1 MDKEKVL
8 KVCNQIADKGL
19 LKTLE
24 IKFTDVG
31 DDFLTATMPV
41 NEKVYQPDGILHG
54 GATVALAETVGSAA
68 VAVLTKNS
76 NLTIRG
82 IEINANH
89 IKSVK
94 KGTVIATAKPI
105 HLGKT
110 IQLWEIRTVDEENQ
124 LISIS
129 KLTTLSLIHISEPT
143 RPY

>member
-1 MDKEKVL
+1 MDKENVL
-8 KVCNQIADKGL
+8 MVCNQIADKGL
-19 LKTLE
+19 LKTLK

-31 DDFLTATMPV
+31 NDFLTASMPV
-41 NEKVYQPDGILHG
+41 NENVYQPDGLLHG

-68 VAVLTKNS
+68 VAVLTKNP

-94 KGTVIATAKPI
+94 KGNVIATARPI

-110 IQLWEIRTVDEENQ
+110 IQLWEIRTVDEQNQ

-129 KLTTLSLIHISEPT
+129 KLTTYS
-143 RPY
+143 RQKK

>member
-31 DDFLTATMPV
+31 NDFLTATMPV

-129 KLTTLSLIHISEPT
+129 KLTTYT
-143 RPY
+143 RQKK

>member
-94 KGTVIATAKPI
+94 KGNVIATAKPI

-129 KLTTLSLIHISEPT
+129 KLTTNT
-143 RPY
+143 RQKK

>member
-31 DDFLTATMPV
+31 NDFLTATMPV

-105 HLGKT
+105 HLGKS

-129 KLTTLSLIHISEPT
+129 KLTTYT
-143 RPY
+143 RYKK

>member
-76 NLTIRG
+76 NLIIRG

-94 KGTVIATAKPI
+94 KGSVIATAKPI

-129 KLTTLSLIHISEPT
+129 KLTTYT
-143 RPY
+143 RQKK

>member
-1 MDKEKVL
+1 MDKGKVL

-94 KGTVIATAKPI
+94 NGTVIATAKPI

-129 KLTTLSLIHISEPT
+129 KLTTYT
-143 RPY
+143 RQKK

>member
-1 MDKEKVL
+1 MDKENVL
-8 KVCNQIADKGL
+8 KVCNQIADRGL
-19 LKTLE
+19 LKTLG

-31 DDFLTATMPV
+31 NDFLTASMPV

-82 IEINANH
+82 IEITANH
-89 IKSVK
+89 IRSVK
-94 KGTVIATAKPI
+94 NGNVIATAKPI

-110 IQLWEIRTVDEENQ
+110 IQLWEIRTTDQENQ

-129 KLTTLSLIHISEPT
+129 KLTTYT
-143 RPY
+143 REKK

>member
-1 MDKEKVL
+1 MDKETVL

-94 KGTVIATAKPI
+94 KGSVIATAKPI

-129 KLTTLSLIHISEPT
+129 KLTTYT
-143 RPY
+143 RQKK

>member
-1 MDKEKVL
+1 MDKGKVL
-8 KVCNQIADKGL
+8 KICNQIADKGL
-19 LKTLE
+19 LKTLD

-110 IQLWEIRTVDEENQ
+110 IQLWEIRTLDEENQ

-129 KLTTLSLIHISEPT
+129 KLTTYT
-143 RPY
+143 RQKK

>member
-1 MDKEKVL
+1 MDKENVL
-8 KVCNQIADKGL
+8 KVCNQIADRGL
-19 LKTLE
+19 LKTLG

-31 DDFLTATMPV
+31 NDFLTASMPV

-94 KGTVIATAKPI
+94 NGNVIATAKPI

-110 IQLWEIRTVDEENQ
+110 IQLWEIRTIDQENQ

-129 KLTTLSLIHISEPT
+129 KLTTYT
-143 RPY
+143 REKK

>member
-31 DDFLTATMPV
+31 NDFLTATMPV

-129 KLTTLSLIHISEPT
+129 KLTTYT
-143 RPY
+143 RYKK

>member
-31 DDFLTATMPV
+31 NDFLTATMPV

-68 VAVLTKNS
+68 VAVLRKNP

-105 HLGKT
+105 HLGKS

-129 KLTTLSLIHISEPT
+129 KLTTYT
-143 RPY
+143 RYKK

>member
-1 MDKEKVL
+1 MDKENVL
-8 KVCNQIADKGL
+8 KVCNQIADRGL
-19 LKTLE
+19 LKTLG

-31 DDFLTATMPV
+31 NDFLTASMPV

-68 VAVLTKNS
+68 VAVLSKNS

-94 KGTVIATAKPI
+94 NGNVIATAKPI

-110 IQLWEIRTVDEENQ
+110 IQLWEIRTTDQENQ

-129 KLTTLSLIHISEPT
+129 KLTTYT
-143 RPY
+143 REKK

>member
-1 MDKEKVL
+1 MDKENVL
-8 KVCNQIADKGL
+8 KVCNQIADRGL
-19 LKTLE
+19 LKTLG

-31 DDFLTATMPV
+31 NDFLTASMPV

-94 KGTVIATAKPI
+94 NGNVIATAKPI

-110 IQLWEIRTVDEENQ
+110 IQLWEIRTTDQENQ

-129 KLTTLSLIHISEPT
+129 KLTTYT
-143 RPY
+143 REKK

>member
-31 DDFLTATMPV
+31 NDFLTASMPV

-68 VAVLTKNS
+68 VAVLTKNP

-94 KGTVIATAKPI
+94 NGTVIATAKPI

-129 KLTTLSLIHISEPT
+129 KLTTYT
-143 RPY
+143 RQKK

>member
-1 MDKEKVL
+1 MDKENVL
-8 KVCNQIADKGL
+8 KVCNQIADRGL
-19 LKTLE
+19 LKTLG

-31 DDFLTATMPV
+31 NDFLTASMPV

-76 NLTIRG
+76 NLIIRG

-94 KGTVIATAKPI
+94 KGSVIATAKPI

-129 KLTTLSLIHISEPT
+129 KLTTYT
-143 RPY
+143 RYKK

>member
-31 DDFLTATMPV
+31 DNFLTATMPV

-129 KLTTLSLIHISEPT
+129 KLTTYT
-143 RPY
+143 RYKK

>member
-1 MDKEKVL
+1 MDKENVL
-8 KVCNQIADKGL
+8 KVCNQIADRGL
-19 LKTLE
+19 LKTLG

-31 DDFLTATMPV
+31 NDFLTASMPV

-94 KGTVIATAKPI
+94 NGNVIATAKPI

-110 IQLWEIRTVDEENQ
+110 IQLWEIRTTDQENQ

-129 KLTTLSLIHISEPT
+129 KLTTYT
-143 RPY
+143 REKKK

>member
-105 HLGKT
+105 HLGKS

-129 KLTTLSLIHISEPT
+129 KLTTYT
-143 RPY
+143 RKKK

>member
-1 MDKEKVL
+1 MDKKLILEKINSANKNTL
-8 KVCNQIADKGL
+8 ME
-19 LKTLE
+19 TLE
-24 IKFTDVG
+24 IEFVDIGK
-31 DDFLTATMPV
+31 DFLVAKMPV
-41 NEKVYQPDGILHG
+41 TTKVYQPDGVLHG

-68 VAVLTKNS
+68 VAVLTKNP

-129 KLTTLSLIHISEPT
+129 KLTTYT
-143 RPY
+143 RQKK

>member
-1 MDKEKVL
+1 MDKGKVL
-8 KVCNQIADKGL
+8 KICNQIADKGL

-31 DDFLTATMPV
+31 DNFLTATMPV

-124 LISIS
+124 
-129 KLTTLSLIHISEPT
+129 
-143 RPY
+143 

>member
-105 HLGKT
+105 HLGNT
-110 IQLWEIRTVDEENQ
+110 IQLWEIRTLDEENQ

-129 KLTTLSLIHISEPT
+129 KLTTYT
-143 RPY
+143 RYKK

>member
-129 KLTTLSLIHISEPT
+129 KLTTYT
-143 RPY
+143 RYKK

>member
-41 NEKVYQPDGILHG
+41 DEKVYQPDGILHG

-129 KLTTLSLIHISEPT
+129 KLTTYT
-143 RPY
+143 RYKK

>member
-1 MDKEKVL
+1 MDKENVL
-8 KVCNQIADKGL
+8 MVCNQIADKGL
-19 LKTLE
+19 LKTLR

-31 DDFLTATMPV
+31 NDFLTASMPV
-41 NEKVYQPDGILHG
+41 NENVYQPDGILHG

-68 VAVLTKNS
+68 VGVLTKNP

-94 KGTVIATAKPI
+94 KGNVTATARPI

-110 IQLWEIRTVDEENQ
+110 IQLWEIRTVDEQNQ

-129 KLTTLSLIHISEPT
+129 KLTTYT
-143 RPY
+143 RQKK

>member
-31 DDFLTATMPV
+31 NDFLTATMPV

-105 HLGKT
+105 HLGKS

-129 KLTTLSLIHISEPT
+129 KLTTYT
-143 RPY
+143 RQK

>member
-1 MDKEKVL
+1 MDKENVL
-8 KVCNQIADKGL
+8 KVCNQIADRGL
-19 LKTLE
+19 LKTLG

-31 DDFLTATMPV
+31 NDFLAASMPV

-94 KGTVIATAKPI
+94 NGNVIATAKPI

-110 IQLWEIRTVDEENQ
+110 IQLWEIRTTDQENQ

-129 KLTTLSLIHISEPT
+129 KLTTYT
-143 RPY
+143 REKKK

>member
-1 MDKEKVL
+1 MDKGKVL
-8 KVCNQIADKGL
+8 KICNQIADKGL

-110 IQLWEIRTVDEENQ
+110 IQLWEMRTVDEENQ

-129 KLTTLSLIHISEPT
+129 KLTTYT
-143 RPY
+143 RQKK

>member
-1 MDKEKVL
+1 MDKENVL
-8 KVCNQIADKGL
+8 KVCNQIADRGL
-19 LKTLE
+19 LKTLG

-31 DDFLTATMPV
+31 NDFLTASMPV

-94 KGTVIATAKPI
+94 NGNVIATAKPI

-110 IQLWEIRTVDEENQ
+110 IQLWEIRTTNQENQ

-129 KLTTLSLIHISEPT
+129 KLTTYT
-143 RPY
+143 REKKL

>member
-1 MDKEKVL
+1 M
-8 KVCNQIADKGL
+8 VCNQIADKGL
-19 LKTLE
+19 LKTLR

-31 DDFLTATMPV
+31 NDFLTASMPV
-41 NEKVYQPDGILHG
+41 NENVYQPDGILHG

-68 VAVLTKNS
+68 VAVLTKNP

-94 KGTVIATAKPI
+94 KGNVIATARPI

-110 IQLWEIRTVDEENQ
+110 IQLWEIRTVDEQNQ

-129 KLTTLSLIHISEPT
+129 KLTTYT
-143 RPY
+143 RQKK

>member
-31 DDFLTATMPV
+31 NDFLTATMPV

-68 VAVLTKNS
+68 VAVLTKNP

-129 KLTTLSLIHISEPT
+129 KLTTYT
-143 RPY
+143 RFKK

>member
-1 MDKEKVL
+1 MDKGKVL

-76 NLTIRG
+76 NLIIRG

-94 KGTVIATAKPI
+94 NGTVIATAKPI

-129 KLTTLSLIHISEPT
+129 KLTTYT
-143 RPY
+143 RYKK

>member
-94 KGTVIATAKPI
+94 NGTVIATAKPI

-129 KLTTLSLIHISEPT
+129 KLTTYT
-143 RPY
+143 RQKK

>member
-31 DDFLTATMPV
+31 NDFLTATMPV

-68 VAVLTKNS
+68 VAVLTKKS

-94 KGTVIATAKPI
+94 NGTVIATAKPI

-129 KLTTLSLIHISEPT
+129 KLTTYT
-143 RPY
+143 RQKK